1 MQVTHELDDPL
12 AVSTANRNRK
22 KSRSFFTRLW
32 RDRWTY
38 LLLLPG
44 LLYLL
49 IFYYLPLLGN
59 VIAFQNYSPYLGF
72 FHSTWSGLANFTS
85 VFTDPEFGVVISNT
99 LIISFLQIIFA
110 FPVGILLA
118 LMLNGL
124 VSERFKRFM
133 QSVLYLPHFLG
144 WVIIIS
150 IWQQIIGGDSLVS
163 HLLTTFGVKSFDLMT
178 NPNFFKPLVVLQVI
192 WKESGWSTIL
202 FLAAITSIDPALY
215 EAAAIDGANK
225 WRRMWHVTL
234 PGMRGVIIMLLIL
247 RIGTILSTGFE
258 QIFLQRTGVGLNAAE
273 VIDTFV
279 YDRAIVNG
287 DWGVAAAIALLKTV
301 LGAIL
306 IYGSNRLVK
315 SLGEDGLF

>member
-1 MQVTHELDDPL
+1 MQVTHELDAPL
-12 AVSTANRNRK
+12 AASTAKRNRK
-22 KSRSFFTRLW
+22 KSSIFFTRLW

-59 VIAFQNYSPYLGF
+59 VIAFQDYSPYLGF
-72 FHSTWSGLANFTS
+72 FHSTWIGLANFTT
-85 VFTDPEFGVVISNT
+85 VFTDPAFGVVISNT

-110 FPVGILLA
+110 FPVGIILA
-118 LMLNGL
+118 LMLNAL

-150 IWQQIIGGDSLVS
+150 IWQQIVGGDSLVS
-163 HLLTTFGVKSFDLMT
+163 HLLATFGVKSFDLMT

-234 PGMRGVIIMLLIL
+234 PGMRTVIVMLLIL
-247 RIGTILSTGFE
+247 RIGTVLSSGFE

-279 YDRAIVNG
+279 YDRAIING
-287 DWGVAAAIALLKTV
+287 NWGVAAAIALLKTV
-301 LGAIL
+301 VGAIL